1 MVPLHNAPALSIA
14 DLNRVSNLVV
24 GAAIEVHRTLGPG
37 LLESVYEQC
46 LAWELEQQKLI
57 VERQVELPLR
67 YKDTSIQSVYRLDL
81 LIQQELIVEVKAVE
95 ALQPV
100 HTAQLLS
107 YLKLK
112 PARLGLLLNFS
123 VDVMRKGIKRVANEL

>member
-1 MVPLHNAPALSIA
+1 MRDIVKAALSVA
-14 DLNRVSNLVV
+14 ELNRLSNLVV
-24 GAAIEVHRTLGPG
+24 GSAIEVHRILGPG

-46 LAWELEQQKLI
+46 LAWELEQHKLL

-67 YKDTSIQSVYRLDL
+67 YKDTLIQSVYRLDL
-81 LIQQELIVEVKAVE
+81 LIQRELIVEVKAVD

-100 HTAQLLS
+100 HTAQLLT

-112 PARLGLLLNFS
+112 PARLGLLLNFN
-123 VDVMRKGIKRVANEL
+123 VDVLRKGIKRVVNEL

>member
-1 MVPLHNAPALSIA
+1 MRDIVMAALSVA
-14 DLNRVSNLVV
+14 ELNRISNLVV
-24 GAAIEVHRTLGPG
+24 GSAIEVHRILGPG

-46 LAWELEQQKLI
+46 FAWELEQQKLA
-57 VERQVELPLR
+57 VEQVDLPLR
-67 YKDTSIQSVYRLDL
+67 YKDTLIQSVYRLDL
-81 LIQQELIVEVKAVE
+81 LIQRELIVEVKAVD

-112 PARLGLLLNFS
+112 PARLGLLLNFN
-123 VDVMRKGIKRVANEL
+123 VDVLRKGIKRVVNEL

>member
-1 MVPLHNAPALSIA
+1 MRDIVMVALSVA
-14 DLNRVSNLVV
+14 ELNRISNLVV
-24 GAAIEVHRTLGPG
+24 GSAIEVHRILGPG

-46 LAWELEQQKLI
+46 LAWELEQQKLV
-57 VERQVELPLR
+57 VERQVDLPLR
-67 YKDTSIQSVYRLDL
+67 YKDTLIQSVYRLDL
-81 LIQQELIVEVKAVE
+81 LIHRELIVEVKAVD

-112 PARLGLLLNFS
+112 PARLGLLLNFN
-123 VDVMRKGIKRVANEL
+123 VDVLRKGIKRVVNEL

>member
-1 MVPLHNAPALSIA
+1 
-14 DLNRVSNLVV
+14 LNRVSNLVV

-46 LAWELEQQKLI
+46 LEWELVQHKLM

-67 YKDTSIQSVYRLDL
+67 YKGTSIQAVYRLDL
-81 LIQQELIVEVKAVE
+81 LIQGELIIEVKAVE

-112 PARLGLLLNFS
+112 PARLGLLLNFN
-123 VDVMRKGIKRVANEL
+123 VDVMRNGIKRVVNDL

>member
-1 MVPLHNAPALSIA
+1 MRDIVMAALSVA
-14 DLNRVSNLVV
+14 ELNRISNLVV
-24 GAAIEVHRTLGPG
+24 GSAIEVHRILGPG

-46 LAWELEQQKLI
+46 LAWELEQQKLV
-57 VERQVELPLR
+57 VERQVDLPLR
-67 YKDTSIQSVYRLDL
+67 YKDTLIQSVYRLDL
-81 LIQQELIVEVKAVE
+81 LIQRELIVEVKAVD

-112 PARLGLLLNFS
+112 PARLGLLLSFN
-123 VDVMRKGIKRVANEL
+123 VDVLRKGIKRVVNEL

>member
-1 MVPLHNAPALSIA
+1 VNDIKDTMLSVSE
-14 DLNRVSNLVV
+14 LNRISNRVV
-24 GAAIEVHRTLGPG
+24 GAAIEVHRVLGPG

-46 LAWELEQQKLI
+46 LAWELEQHKLM
-57 VERQVELPLR
+57 VQRQVELPLR

-81 LIQQELIVEVKAVE
+81 LIQRELIVEVKAVD

-112 PARLGLLLNFS
+112 SARLGLLLNFN
-123 VDVMRKGIKRVANEL
+123 VDVMRKGIKRVVNDL

>member
-1 MVPLHNAPALSIA
+1 MRDIVMAALSVA
-14 DLNRVSNLVV
+14 ELNRISNLVV
-24 GAAIEVHRTLGPG
+24 GSAIEVHRILGPG

-46 LAWELEQQKLI
+46 LAWGLEQQKLL
-57 VERQVELPLR
+57 VERQVDLPLR
-67 YKDTSIQSVYRLDL
+67 YKDTLIQSVYRLDL
-81 LIQQELIVEVKAVE
+81 LIQRELIVEVKAVD

-112 PARLGLLLNFS
+112 PARLGLLLNFN
-123 VDVMRKGIKRVANEL
+123 VDVLRKGIKRVVNEL

>member
-1 MVPLHNAPALSIA
+1 MRDIVMAALSVA
-14 DLNRVSNLVV
+14 ELNRISNLVV
-24 GAAIEVHRTLGPG
+24 GSAIEVHRILGPG

-46 LAWELEQQKLI
+46 LAGELEQQKFV
-57 VERQVELPLR
+57 VERQVDLPLR
-67 YKDTSIQSVYRLDL
+67 YKDTLIQSVYRLDL
-81 LIQQELIVEVKAVE
+81 LIQRELIVEVKAVD

-112 PARLGLLLNFS
+112 PARLGLLLNFN
-123 VDVMRKGIKRVANEL
+123 VDVLRKGIKRVVNEL

>member
-1 MVPLHNAPALSIA
+1 MRDIVMAALSVA
-14 DLNRVSNLVV
+14 ELNRISNLVV
-24 GAAIEVHRTLGPG
+24 GSAIEVHRILGPG

-46 LAWELEQQKLI
+46 LAWELEQQKLV
-57 VERQVELPLR
+57 VERQVDLPLR
-67 YKDTSIQSVYRLDL
+67 YKDTLIQSVYRLDL
-81 LIQQELIVEVKAVE
+81 LIQRELIVEVKAVD

-112 PARLGLLLNFS
+112 PARPGLLLNFN
-123 VDVMRKGIKRVANEL
+123 VDVLRKGIKRVVNEL

>member
-1 MVPLHNAPALSIA
+1 MRDIVKAALSVA
-14 DLNRVSNLVV
+14 ELNRLSNLVV
-24 GAAIEVHRTLGPG
+24 GSAIEVHRILGPG

-46 LAWELEQQKLI
+46 LAWELGQHKLL

-67 YKDTSIQSVYRLDL
+67 YKDTLIQSVYRLDL
-81 LIQQELIVEVKAVE
+81 LIQRELIVEVKAVD

-100 HTAQLLS
+100 HTAQLLT

-112 PARLGLLLNFS
+112 PARLGLLLNFN
-123 VDVMRKGIKRVANEL
+123 VDVLRKGIKRVVNEL

>member
-1 MVPLHNAPALSIA
+1 MRDIVMAALSVA
-14 DLNRVSNLVV
+14 ELNRISNLVV
-24 GAAIEVHRTLGPG
+24 GSAIEVHRILGPG

-46 LAWELEQQKLI
+46 LAWELEQQKLV
-57 VERQVELPLR
+57 VEQVDLPLR
-67 YKDTSIQSVYRLDL
+67 YKDTLIQSVYRLDL
-81 LIQQELIVEVKAVE
+81 LIQRELIVEVKAVD

-112 PARLGLLLNFS
+112 PARLGLLLNFN
-123 VDVMRKGIKRVANEL
+123 VDVLRKGIKRVVNEL